1 MIQSKANSTKGQ
13 KWDFANREL
22 MQNVSS
28 ALMIPFLQMRST
40 ERHSQAI
47 YKRSAPHLS
56 LRQSQPHVWALQ
68 SKFLPEFLLFQ
79 GFCICLCTLEC
90 ISWLLGLAC
99 SAVHS
104 QAVKRKFS
112 CPSRNYQGK
121 QWEVLKTN
129 FFPHLLCA
137 EQQLRASLLPLTIP
151 ASGISLS
158 QSSSRW
164 KGSGVRMKLAEKTV
178 TGEKSTF
185 WWANFSQNL
194 AP

>member
-22 MQNVSS
+22 KQNVSS
-28 ALMIPFLQMRST
+28 ALMISFLQMRST

-47 YKRSAPHLS
+47 YKRCAPHLS

-79 GFCICLCTLEC
+79 GLCIACAPWSVSLGSWGWHALEFTPRQ
-90 ISWLLGLAC
+90 LKGNLPVLPG
-99 SAVHS
+99 
-104 QAVKRKFS
+104 K
-112 CPSRNYQGK
+112 YQGK
-121 QWEVLKTN
+121 QWVVLKTD

-137 EQQLRASLLPLTIP
+137 EQQLRASLLPLATP

-185 WWANFSQNL
+185 WWAIFSQNL